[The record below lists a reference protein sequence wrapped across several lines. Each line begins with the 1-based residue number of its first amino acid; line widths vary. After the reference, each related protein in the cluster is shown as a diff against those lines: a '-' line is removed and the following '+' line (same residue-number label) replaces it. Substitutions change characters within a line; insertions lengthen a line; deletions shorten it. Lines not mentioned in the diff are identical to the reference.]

1 MTPTSLH
8 LASGEGP
15 RARGSSRSPDT
26 GASAHARVLEAL
38 RAADGSVTEASARLG
53 VHRTTLWRWMRGLGL
68 RREDY
73 RA

>member
-1 MTPTSLH
+1 
-8 LASGEGP
+8 
-15 RARGSSRSPDT
+15 
-26 GASAHARVLEAL
+26 VLDAL